1 MSWLEDFSD
10 GEAVWQR
17 LMSAPRFN
25 DFLVTARQLSDW
37 ELRKVVLY
45 LGIAA
50 KQADGEW
57 REWSKEEEGPG

>member
-17 LMSAPRFN
+17 LISAPTFG
-25 DFLVTARQLSDW
+25 DFLATARHLSDW

-45 LGIAA
+45 HGIAT
-50 KQADGEW
+50 KQADGAW
-57 REWSKEEEGPG
+57 REWAKDEGPG